1 MSVLHSKR
9 RGASP
14 RAVLLLAGLSMSFAL
29 FAQQPAPATT
39 DVAQILERLKAIE
52 SRVQALEK
60 RAPGEA
66 ASGSGR
72 ADAERRLIE
81 ARGAYREAYGKAR
94 ADYRNKMVECENLE
108 GKDKIACA
116 EQARTARDKAIT
128 AAETARRRAEDEA
141 YALAPGLG
149 EQYID

>member
-1 MSVLHSKR
+1 
-9 RGASP
+9 
-14 RAVLLLAGLSMSFAL
+14 LLLAGLSMSFAL

-52 SRVQALEK
+52 SRLQALEK
-60 RAPGEA
+60 RGASGEA

-116 EQARTARDKAIT
+116 EQARAARDKAIT